1 MNVIRSALRPV
12 KGRMRVLRAVRCM
25 CWGLM
30 AGAALC
36 AAVLLASFFVPMH
49 DRALYLLLAALCP
62 PALAGLAGLL
72 WPVGTARAARK
83 ADDCGLKERVQTAL
97 AVQNHQDDMAR
108 LLRRDALRSL
118 QTLRVRKAMPVRAA
132 RLPLYIAAG
141 LMLACGAMFLIPNP
155 QDAVLRAQRQLHQ
168 KIAAQQEKLNDVQK
182 QLEQAKLTDKQLQEL
197 RKILGDL
204 ARETGRA
211 KDQREAMTGISRA
224 QEQLNRLLNEGKNAA
239 VDALSQQGL
248 DSLAQAMAQAQGDAS
263 QALEDAMQGMDQQAL
278 SQALAEA
285 AEQAAAGG
293 MEEAAQALN
302 AAAQAAA
309 SGSISGAAQALGQLT
324 SASMAASQM
333 SAALQSAKTAV
344 SGAAQSA
351 AGQGGAKGDGSGKGQ
366 GAGQGSG
373 NGQGKGSGTGAGK
386 GSTNE
391 DAGYSQS
398 NGAQR
403 QAGSGTAQ
411 YKTGQYESI
420 YDPTRLG
427 DGGEISQSTGKVTQ
441 NGEHTQLQL
450 TPGLGNTQ
458 GSVPYDQV
466 AGEYRDAAVQSA
478 QQDNLP
484 DYARQW
490 VNDYFTALL
499 DQQ

>member
-36 AAVLLASFFVPMH
+36 AAILLASFFVPLR

-97 AVQNHQDDMAR
+97 AVQNRQDDMAR

-278 SQALAEA
+278 RQALAEA

-293 MEEAAQALN
+293 MEE
-302 AAAQAAA
+302 
-309 SGSISGAAQALGQLT
+309 AAQALGQLT

>member
-1 MNVIRSALRPV
+1 
-12 KGRMRVLRAVRCM
+12 
-25 CWGLM
+25 
-30 AGAALC
+30 
-36 AAVLLASFFVPMH
+36 
-49 DRALYLLLAALCP
+49 
-62 PALAGLAGLL
+62 
-72 WPVGTARAARK
+72 
-83 ADDCGLKERVQTAL
+83 
-97 AVQNHQDDMAR
+97 
-108 LLRRDALRSL
+108 
-118 QTLRVRKAMPVRAA
+118 
-132 RLPLYIAAG
+132 
-141 LMLACGAMFLIPNP
+141 
-155 QDAVLRAQRQLHQ
+155 
-168 KIAAQQEKLNDVQK
+168 
-182 QLEQAKLTDKQLQEL
+182 
-197 RKILGDL
+197 
-204 ARETGRA
+204 
-211 KDQREAMTGISRA
+211 
-224 QEQLNRLLNEGKNAA
+224 
-239 VDALSQQGL
+239 
-248 DSLAQAMAQAQGDAS
+248 
-263 QALEDAMQGMDQQAL
+263 
-278 SQALAEA
+278 
-285 AEQAAAGG
+285 
-293 MEEAAQALN
+293 
-302 AAAQAAA
+302 
-309 SGSISGAAQALGQLT
+309 
-324 SASMAASQM
+324 M

-344 SGAAQSA
+344 SGAGQSA
-351 AGQGGAKGDGSGKGQ
+351 AAQGGAKGDGSGKGQ

-403 QAGSGTAQ
+403 QAGSGMAQ

>member
-25 CWGLM
+25 SWGLK

-97 AVQNHQDDMAR
+97 AVQNRQDDMAR
-108 LLRRDALRSL
+108 LL
-118 QTLRVRKAMPVRAA
+118 
-132 RLPLYIAAG
+132 LYIAAG

-278 SQALAEA
+278 RQALAEA

>member
-36 AAVLLASFFVPMH
+36 AAILLTSFFVPMH

-97 AVQNHQDDMAR
+97 AVQNRQDDMAR

-168 KIAAQQEKLNDVQK
+168 KIAAQQEKLNDAQK

-278 SQALAEA
+278 RQALAEA

-293 MEEAAQALN
+293 MEEAAQALE
-302 AAAQAAA
+302 
-309 SGSISGAAQALGQLT
+309 
-324 SASMAASQM
+324 
-333 SAALQSAKTAV
+333 
-344 SGAAQSA
+344 
-351 AGQGGAKGDGSGKGQ
+351 QG
-366 GAGQGSG
+366 
-373 NGQGKGSGTGAGK
+373 
-386 GSTNE
+386 
-391 DAGYSQS
+391 
-398 NGAQR
+398 
-403 QAGSGTAQ
+403 
-411 YKTGQYESI
+411 
-420 YDPTRLG
+420 
-427 DGGEISQSTGKVTQ
+427 
-441 NGEHTQLQL
+441 
-450 TPGLGNTQ
+450 
-458 GSVPYDQV
+458 
-466 AGEYRDAAVQSA
+466 
-478 QQDNLP
+478 
-484 DYARQW
+484 
-490 VNDYFTALL
+490 
-499 DQQ
+499 

>member
-25 CWGLM
+25 CWGVM
-30 AGAALC
+30 SGAALC
-36 AAVLLASFFVPMH
+36 AAILLVSFFVPLL

-62 PALAGLAGLL
+62 IALAGLGGLL
-72 WPVGTARAARK
+72 WPIGTALAARR
-83 ADDCGLKERVQTAL
+83 ADECGLQERVQTAL
-97 AVQNHQDDMAR
+97 AVQKRQDDMAR

-118 QTLRVRKAMPVRAA
+118 QTLRLRQAMPVRAA

-141 LMLACGAMFLIPNP
+141 LTLACGAMLLIANP
-155 QDAVLRAQRQLHQ
+155 QDAVLREQRQLQQ
-168 KIAAQQEKLNDVQK
+168 KIAAQQEKINETQK
-182 QLEQAKLTDKQLQEL
+182 QLDEAALTQKQQQEL

-211 KDQREAMTGISRA
+211 KNQREAMTSISRA
-224 QEQLNRLLNEGKNAA
+224 QEQLNRLLNESKNAA
-239 VDALSQQGL
+239 MDALSQQGL

-263 QALEDAMQGMDQQAL
+263 QALEDAMQQMDAQELA
-278 SQALAEA
+278 QALADA
-285 AEQAAAGG
+285 ADQAAAGD
-293 MEEAAQALN
+293 MSEASEALQ

-309 SGSISGAAQALGQLT
+309 SGNLSGAAQALGQLT

-344 SGAAQSA
+344 SGAGQSSA
-351 AGQGGAKGDGSGKGQ
+351 SGQSSSNGNGSGSGQ
-366 GAGQGSG
+366 GAGQG
-373 NGQGKGSGTGAGK
+373 KGAGTGAGK

-391 DAGYSQS
+391 DAGMSQA

-403 QAGSGTAQ
+403 HAGSSMAQ
-411 YKTGQYESI
+411 YKAGQYESI

-441 NGEHTQLQL
+441 NGEHSQLQL

-484 DYARQW
+484 DYAKQW
-490 VNDYFTALL
+490 VNDYFTSLL
-499 DQQ
+499 EEQ

>member
-1 MNVIRSALRPV
+1 
-12 KGRMRVLRAVRCM
+12 
-25 CWGLM
+25 
-30 AGAALC
+30 
-36 AAVLLASFFVPMH
+36 
-49 DRALYLLLAALCP
+49 
-62 PALAGLAGLL
+62 
-72 WPVGTARAARK
+72 
-83 ADDCGLKERVQTAL
+83 
-97 AVQNHQDDMAR
+97 
-108 LLRRDALRSL
+108 
-118 QTLRVRKAMPVRAA
+118 
-132 RLPLYIAAG
+132 
-141 LMLACGAMFLIPNP
+141 MLACGAMFLIPNP

-168 KIAAQQEKLNDVQK
+168 KIAAQQEKLNDAQK

-204 ARETGRA
+204 ARESGRA
-211 KDQREAMTGISRA
+211 KDQREAMTSISRA

-248 DSLAQAMAQAQGDAS
+248 DSLAQAMTQAQGDAS

-285 AEQAAAGG
+285 AKQAAADG

-403 QAGSGTAQ
+403 QAGSGMAQ

>member
-36 AAVLLASFFVPMH
+36 AAILLASFFVPMH

-97 AVQNHQDDMAR
+97 AVQNRQDDMAR
-108 LLRRDALRSL
+108 LLRRDALSSL
-118 QTLRVRKAMPVRAA
+118 QT
-132 RLPLYIAAG
+132 
-141 LMLACGAMFLIPNP
+141 
-155 QDAVLRAQRQLHQ
+155 
-168 KIAAQQEKLNDVQK
+168 QQEKLNEAQK

-211 KDQREAMTGISRA
+211 KDQREAMTSISRA

-248 DSLAQAMAQAQGDAS
+248 DSLAQAMTQAQGDAS

-403 QAGSGTAQ
+403 QAGSGMAQ

>member
-36 AAVLLASFFVPMH
+36 AAILLASFFVPMH

-97 AVQNHQDDMAR
+97 AVQNRQDDMAR

-168 KIAAQQEKLNDVQK
+168 KIA
-182 QLEQAKLTDKQLQEL
+182 KLTDKQLQEL

-211 KDQREAMTGISRA
+211 KDQREAMTSISRA

-263 QALEDAMQGMDQQAL
+263 QTLEDAMQAMDQQAL

-351 AGQGGAKGDGSGKGQ
+351 AGQGGAKSDGSGKGQ

-403 QAGSGTAQ
+403 QAGSGMAQ

>member
-12 KGRMRVLRAVRCM
+12 KGRMRVLHAVRCA

-36 AAVLLASFFVPMH
+36 AAILLASFFVPMR

-72 WPVGTARAARK
+72 WPVGTARAACK

-97 AVQNHQDDMAR
+97 VVQNRQDDMAR

-118 QTLRVRKAMPVRAA
+118 QTLRARKAMPVRAA

-168 KIAAQQEKLNDVQK
+168 KIAAQQEKLNDAQK

-211 KDQREAMTGISRA
+211 KDQREAMTSISRA

-239 VDALSQQGL
+239 VDALSKQGL
-248 DSLAQAMAQAQGDAS
+248 DSLAQAMTQAQGDAS

-324 SASMAASQM
+324 SASMVASQM

-351 AGQGGAKGDGSGKGQ
+351 AGQSSANGNGNGSGQ
-366 GAGQGSG
+366 GAGQG
-373 NGQGKGSGTGAGK
+373 NGQGKGAGTGAGK

-398 NGAQR
+398 SGAQR
-403 QAGSGTAQ
+403 QAGSGMAQ

>member
-1 MNVIRSALRPV
+1 MKTTICA
-12 KGRMRVLRAVRCM
+12 
-25 CWGLM
+25 
-30 AGAALC
+30 AAL
-36 AAVLLASFFVPMH
+36 A
-49 DRALYLLLAALCP
+49 LLL
-62 PALAGLAGLL
+62 
-72 WPVGTARAARK
+72 GTV
-83 ADDCGLKERVQTAL
+83 CYG
-97 AVQNHQDDMAR
+97 
-108 LLRRDALRSL
+108 
-118 QTLRVRKAMPVRAA
+118 
-132 RLPLYIAAG
+132 
-141 LMLACGAMFLIPNP
+141 
-155 QDAVLRAQRQLHQ
+155 Q
-168 KIAAQQEKLNDVQK
+168 K
-182 QLEQAKLTDKQLQEL
+182 
-197 RKILGDL
+197 R
-204 ARETGRA
+204 
-211 KDQREAMTGISRA
+211 M
-224 QEQLNRLLNEGKNAA
+224 
-239 VDALSQQGL
+239 SQP
-248 DSLAQAMAQAQGDAS
+248 
-263 QALEDAMQGMDQQAL
+263 
-278 SQALAEA
+278 
-285 AEQAAAGG
+285 
-293 MEEAAQALN
+293 
-302 AAAQAAA
+302 AAA
-309 SGSISGAAQALGQLT
+309 SG
-324 SASMAASQM
+324 ASC
-333 SAALQSAKTAV
+333 QSV
-344 SGAAQSA
+344 YNVRDF
-351 AGQGGAKGDGSGKGQ
+351 GAKGDGSGKGQ

-403 QAGSGTAQ
+403 QAGNGMAQ

>member
-12 KGRMRVLRAVRCM
+12 KGRMRVLRAVRCA

-36 AAVLLASFFVPMH
+36 AAILLASFFVPMH

-97 AVQNHQDDMAR
+97 VVQNRQDDMAR

-168 KIAAQQEKLNDVQK
+168 KIAAQQEKLNDAQK

-211 KDQREAMTGISRA
+211 KDQREAMTSIT
-224 QEQLNRLLNEGKNAA
+224 
-239 VDALSQQGL
+239 
-248 DSLAQAMAQAQGDAS
+248 QAQGDAS

-403 QAGSGTAQ
+403 QAGSGMAQ

>member
-12 KGRMRVLRAVRCM
+12 KGRMRVLRAVRCI

-36 AAVLLASFFVPMH
+36 AAILLTSFLVPLR

-72 WPVGTARAARK
+72 WPVGTARAARR

-97 AVQNHQDDMAR
+97 AVQNRQDDMAR

-118 QTLRVRKAMPVRAA
+118 QTLRVRKAMPVRAV

-141 LMLACGAMFLIPNP
+141 LVLACSAMLLIPNP
-155 QDAVLRAQRQLHQ
+155 QDAVLRAQRHLQQ
-168 KIAAQQEKLNDVQK
+168 KIAAQQEKLNDAQK
-182 QLEQAKLTDKQLQEL
+182 QLEQARLTDKQLQEL
-197 RKILGDL
+197 RRILGDL

-211 KDQREAMTGISRA
+211 KDQREAMTSISRA

-239 VDALSQQGL
+239 MDALAQQGL

-278 SQALAEA
+278 SQALADA
-285 AEQAAAGG
+285 AEQAAAGD
-293 MEEAAQALN
+293 MADAAAALN

-309 SGSISGAAQALGQLT
+309 SGSISGAAQALAQLT

-351 AGQGGAKGDGSGKGQ
+351 AGQSSANGNGNGSGQ
-366 GAGQGSG
+366 GAGQG
-373 NGQGKGSGTGAGK
+373 NGQGKGAGTGAGK

-398 NGAQR
+398 SGAQR
-403 QAGSGTAQ
+403 QAGSGMAQ